1 MASSSSEDFDLF
13 EALCSQPDLL
23 ELVVQ
28 QCSGN
33 KNNLR
38 LSCSRLRLAVD
49 ACVIGLA
56 WTGLDPL
63 VNEAKHMAVL
73 ARCPRLQT
81 VDFNGRPVADL
92 SPLASCVGLRSITN
106 LCATSTRWGITLAP
120 FASLTQLEHLGFCQC
135 SGLSDISAL
144 AACTAL
150 KYLDCRIKQL
160 PPLPSLGSLKCSN
173 TPLTA
178 ISALVNCIPVSL
190 KHLDFHGCN
199 IATIPPLPAGLET
212 LNIYSTL
219 CVNLSPLTACVG
231 LRSLN
236 CSGTTVRDLAP
247 LAACAGLRSLDC
259 SHTWVQDLA
268 PLTSCAELRSLD
280 CRDTLVE
287 DLMPLLACTRLEMLE
302 CSDFDVINVHARQLR
317 RARPDLNIIV
327 SRSHDDDDDDSEED
341 D

>member
-63 VNEAKHMAVL
+63 VNEAKRMAVL

-92 SPLASCVGLRSITN
+92 S
-106 LCATSTRWGITLAP
+106 
-120 FASLTQLEHLGFCQC
+120 
-135 SGLSDISAL
+135 
-144 AACTAL
+144 
-150 KYLDCRIKQL
+150 
-160 PPLPSLGSLKCSN
+160 
-173 TPLTA
+173 
-178 ISALVNCIPVSL
+178 
-190 KHLDFHGCN
+190 
-199 IATIPPLPAGLET
+199 
-212 LNIYSTL
+212 
-219 CVNLSPLTACVG
+219 
-231 LRSLN
+231 
-236 CSGTTVRDLAP
+236 P